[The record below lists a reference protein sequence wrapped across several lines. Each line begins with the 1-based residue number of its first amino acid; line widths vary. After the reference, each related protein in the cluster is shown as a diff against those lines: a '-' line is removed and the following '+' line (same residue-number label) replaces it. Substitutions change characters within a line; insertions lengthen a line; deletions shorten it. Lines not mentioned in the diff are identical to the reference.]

1 MPADSTAEQILAQQP
16 QGVMLSNGPGD
27 PADNMSIVAEL
38 QKLLA
43 AKIPTFG
50 ICMGHQLLAL
60 AVGAKTGKLHY
71 GHRGANQP
79 IKDLQT
85 GQVFVSCQ
93 NHGYEVLIDS
103 LPDCAQLRYI
113 NANDGS
119 CEGIDYLD
127 KPAFSVQF
135 HPEAA
140 AGPLDTGFLFDR
152 FVEMID
158 ANLACNEDANKTA
171 QN

>member
-16 QGVMLSNGPGD
+16 QGIMLSNGPGD
-27 PADNMSIVAEL
+27 PADNMAIVAEL
-38 QKLLA
+38 QKLFE

-60 AVGAKTGKLHY
+60 ASGAKTGKLHY

-93 NHGYEVLIDS
+93 NHGYEVLNET
-103 LPDCAQLRYI
+103 LPDCARLRYI

-135 HPEAA
+135 HPEACG
-140 AGPLDTGFLFDR
+140 GPLDTSFLFDR
-152 FVEMID
+152 FMQLMEGRD
-158 ANLACNEDANKTA
+158 
-171 QN
+171 

>member
-1 MPADSTAEQILAQQP
+1 MFTLIKIFNIPDQSLLNRIVIQI
-16 QGVMLSNGPGD
+16 GSGIRGNG
-27 PADNMSIVAEL
+27 
-38 QKLLA
+38 
-43 AKIPTFG
+43 
-50 ICMGHQLLAL
+50 
-60 AVGAKTGKLHY
+60 
-71 GHRGANQP
+71 
-79 IKDLQT
+79 
-85 GQVFVSCQ
+85 
-93 NHGYEVLIDS
+93 
-103 LPDCAQLRYI
+103 PDCAQLRYI

-158 ANLACNEDANKTA
+158 ANLACNKDADKAA